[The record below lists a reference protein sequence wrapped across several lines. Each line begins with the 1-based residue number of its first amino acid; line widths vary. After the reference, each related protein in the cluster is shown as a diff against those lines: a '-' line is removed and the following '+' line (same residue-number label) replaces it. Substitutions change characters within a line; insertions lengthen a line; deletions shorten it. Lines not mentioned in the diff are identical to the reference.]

1 MAYIDDNTSSDEERS
16 DNGNVE
22 FDVETCTEIYK
33 TIIRDA
39 KYGDLIGDITR
50 ENMTFIINN
59 KKIKMYFY
67 LDFSFDF
74 DNGFNHTYFTNF
86 ETNCWVK
93 PSVKKEME
101 KYIRQTFVT
110 EDRLSC

>member
-1 MAYIDDNTSSDEERS
+1 MVCINDSDSSDGERS
-16 DNGNVE
+16 DNSVTD
-22 FDVETCTEIYK
+22 FDVETCTEVYK
-33 TIIRDA
+33 EVIRDA
-39 KYGDLIGDITR
+39 KYGDLVGDITR
-50 ENMTFIINN
+50 ENMTFIVND

-86 ETNCWVK
+86 ETDTWVK
-93 PSVKKEME
+93 PSLRKEME
-101 KYIRQTFVT
+101 RYIRTTFVT